1 MKLQIPEQRGRVVL
15 RAGERQ
21 PISSQWNTGR
31 RDLCASSA
39 VGVPQIIGYT
49 VGMQEH
55 SRH

>member
-21 PISSQWNTGR
+21 PIPSQWNTGR
-31 RDLCASSA
+31 WGLCASSA

-49 VGMQEH
+49 VGVQEH